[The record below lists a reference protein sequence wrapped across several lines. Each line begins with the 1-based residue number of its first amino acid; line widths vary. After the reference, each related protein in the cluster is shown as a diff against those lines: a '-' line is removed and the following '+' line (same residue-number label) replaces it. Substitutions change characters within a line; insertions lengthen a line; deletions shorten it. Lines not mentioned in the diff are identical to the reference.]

1 MKHLPKV
8 LFLVLAM
15 MLATALFAACSSG
28 VTAGE
33 TQAAA
38 TASKTG
44 GETVIGHGQEVDI
57 HNYLAKGK
65 TTIFDFFSEFCPP
78 CRRISPLLKKLDE
91 KRTDIVVVKV
101 DINRKDVQ
109 GHIDWQSPV
118 ARQYKLQSIPHFMI
132 FSPDGKLEAEGEA
145 AYTKVMNLLQKEKII
160 S

>member
-1 MKHLPKV
+1 MR
-8 LFLVLAM
+8 
-15 MLATALFAACSSG
+15 S
-28 VTAGE
+28 
-33 TQAAA
+33 
-38 TASKTG
+38 
-44 GETVIGHGQEVDI
+44 
-57 HNYLAKGK
+57 AKSRTPG
-65 TTIFDFFSEFCPP
+65 FGFP

-91 KRTDIVVVKV
+91 KRSDIVVVKV

-145 AYTKVMNLLQKEKII
+145 AYTKVMNLLQQEKII